1 MPVDPELRKKLTHNN
16 DSSRVMVKNPM
27 KFLPPEA
34 RLAEGGAKLG
44 IIEALSDYTNLM
56 MSATTSA

>member
-1 MPVDPELRKKLTHNN
+1 
-16 DSSRVMVKNPM
+16 MVKNPM
-27 KFLPPEA
+27 RFLPPEA